1 MDTED
6 TCNGHGMNMDTT
18 QNGQGAQKE
27 WTRNTNLNGQLTD
40 TERTL
45 NGH

>member
-18 QNGQGAQKE
+18 QNGQGTQKE
-27 WTRNTNLNGQLTD
+27 WTRNRPRKDN
-40 TERTL
+40 
-45 NGH
+45 NGHGK